1 MKEMKVRLTF
11 IEEVLGSAPTDKE
24 IFATYIASKGP
35 DAMTKE
41 EEIAAL
47 GEEEVLEKSMTVFQR
62 TEDGKPMMWDY
73 QVKGMFKNAAKAF
86 GYVGGKVKLTA
97 YKSKIDN
104 LVFIKERKIPY
115 ILPAGGEIGNC
126 QRPLR
131 ASTAQGERIALANSE
146 SIPAG
151 TTVEFTIEVLAD
163 ELMEHVVRWLDYG
176 RWNGL
181 GQWHNSGKGRFT
193 WEDIT
198 EK

>member
-47 GEEEVLEKSMTVFQR
+47 GEEEVLEKSMTVFPR

-151 TTVEFTIEVLAD
+151 TTVEFTIEVLVD

-198 EK
+198 

>member
-1 MKEMKVRLTF
+1 MKDMKVRLTF

-24 IFATYIASKGP
+24 IYATYIGSKGP
-35 DAMTKE
+35 NAMTLE

-47 GEEEVLEKSMTVFQR
+47 GEEEIIENSMTVFPKDK
-62 TEDGKPMMWDY
+62 DGKPFMWDY
-73 QVKGMFKNAAKAF
+73 QVKGFFKNAAKAY
-86 GYVGGKVKLTA
+86 GYIGGKVKLTA

-104 LVFIKERKIPY
+104 LVFIRERKIPY
-115 ILPAGGEIGNC
+115 VLPEGSEIGNC

-146 SIPAG
+146 NIPAG
-151 TTVEFTIEVLAD
+151 TTVEFTIEVLVD
-163 ELMEHVVRWLDYG
+163 ELMEHVIRWLNYG
-176 RWNGL
+176 RLNGL

-198 EK
+198 DK

>member
-47 GEEEVLEKSMTVFQR
+47 GEEEVLEKSMTVFPR

-115 ILPAGGEIGNC
+115 ILPAGGEIN
-126 QRPLR
+126 
-131 ASTAQGERIALANSE
+131 
-146 SIPAG
+146 
-151 TTVEFTIEVLAD
+151 
-163 ELMEHVVRWLDYG
+163 
-176 RWNGL
+176 
-181 GQWHNSGKGRFT
+181 
-193 WEDIT
+193 
-198 EK
+198 EKLFCSHS

>member
-47 GEEEVLEKSMTVFQR
+47 GEEEVLEKSMTVFPR

-151 TTVEFTIEVLAD
+151 TTVEFTIEVLVD